1 MKREA
6 MAKLIGEWISVGK
19 LRRGK
24 SMREKSTG
32 NFNGEANGGKVNRE
46 VNRESMEEQPCGES
60 NHGEPNGEING
71 KDNGMDYVDE
81 IERWVDSYDPL

>member
-6 MAKLIGEWISVGK
+6 MAKLIGEWISV
-19 LRRGK
+19 GK

-32 NFNGEANGGKVNRE
+32 NFNGEANGGK